1 MKKKRTARQKAII
14 KRRVFLTSCA
24 AVLVAAIALIAFTT
38 NDVGNVF
45 WHNVGW
51 KQREDLNYYDFTLN
65 EANIIAYND

>member
-1 MKKKRTARQKAII
+1 MVVFCMRALQKEHIN
-14 KRRVFLTSCA
+14 K
-24 AVLVAAIALIAFTT
+24 IALIAFTT

-45 WHNVGW
+45 WHKVRW